1 MSPGFNHCLQCM
13 KNDRLGVSA
22 LPPLVLCCLRRRD
35 VWPWEEVTVFQPTV
49 AGTESE
55 LPIARMKEL
64 SGEVKGVSTPLPSF
78 IFPCCSFSHVSLYL
92 FFRLCLLKAY
102 SPDVLGDYFAEERR
116 RAGFWALISHR
127 WP

>member
-13 KNDRLGVSA
+13 KNDRLGVSV

-55 LPIARMKEL
+55 LPIAHMKEL
-64 SGEVKGVSTPLPSF
+64 SGEVKGVSTPLP
-78 IFPCCSFSHVSLYL
+78 PLRFSLLLLFSLGIS
-92 FFRLCLLKAY
+92 LCI
-102 SPDVLGDYFAEERR
+102 YFS
-116 RAGFWALISHR
+116 GFAF
-127 WP
+127 